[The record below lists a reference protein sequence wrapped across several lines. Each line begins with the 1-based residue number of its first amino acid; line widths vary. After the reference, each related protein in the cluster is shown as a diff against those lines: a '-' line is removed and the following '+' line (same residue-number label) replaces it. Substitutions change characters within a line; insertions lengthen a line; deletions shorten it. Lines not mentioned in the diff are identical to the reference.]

1 MKTNTQMTTAL
12 VATGLLI
19 GGLLVGVLY
28 GRQRWVKGTEKM
40 RSELES
46 GRVAVDPKMFRVQ
59 ELDALPAPVKRY
71 FQRALRDGQPIIAAA
86 NVAHQGSFDMGE
98 SKPNWKPFTSNQ
110 RVITERPGFDWDAK
124 VMLLPGLPVFIHDAY
139 VAGRG
144 RLQASVLGLFSMA
157 DMVDSLDLR
166 RGELMRFFAEAA
178 WYPTALLPSQGV
190 QWSAIDEHAAEATI
204 TDGDVSLTMLFR
216 FNSEGLIDTVRS
228 QSCARTVGGVTTYA
242 PWQCRLWDYEFRDGI
257 NVPLQG
263 EAAYVLHGEA
273 KPYFHGQ
280 ITSIAFEFAH

>member
-1 MKTNTQMTTAL
+1 
-12 VATGLLI
+12 
-19 GGLLVGVLY
+19 
-28 GRQRWVKGTEKM
+28 M
-40 RSELES
+40 RRELEA
-46 GRVAVDPKMFRVQ
+46 GRVGAHPKVFEVRA
-59 ELDALPAPVKRY
+59 LDALPAPVKRY
-71 FQRALRDGQPIIAAA
+71 FQTVLRDGQAMITAVNI
-86 NVAHQGSFDMGE
+86 VHQGRFDMGE

-110 RVITERPGFDWDAK
+110 RVITQRPGFDWNAQ

-144 RLQASVLGLFSMA
+144 RLQASVLGLFTMA
-157 DMVDSLDLR
+157 DLSDSLDLR

-204 TDGDVSLTMLFR
+204 TDGDVSLKMLFR
-216 FNSEGLIDTVRS
+216 FNAEGLIDTVRADS
-228 QSCARTVGGVTTYA
+228 RARTVGGVTTYA
-242 PWQCRLWDYEFRDGI
+242 PWQCRLWNYELRDGI

-263 EAAYVLHGEA
+263 EAAYVLNGEA
-273 KPYFHGQ
+273 QPYFHGQ